1 MAASDRPDPVGRFA
15 RKVLVV
21 SGLIVA
27 VAAVASPLWAWG
39 RPDRAW
45 GFALGAAASLA
56 RFAWSVRLARRL
68 GEAGPRQYAGERM
81 MGLALLGAALAVAG
95 AVDGVDLAA
104 AAAGV
109 FLATAAT
116 VAAALLETRR
126 PADVGPKAE
135 ARPSPD
141 TGRRSGPPAE
151 TPGRTR

>member
-1 MAASDRPDPVGRFA
+1 MPESAMTGTRPPDVVGRFA

-27 VAAVASPLWAWG
+27 GAVVAGPLWAWG

-81 MGLALLGAALAVAG
+81 MGLALLGVALAVAG

-116 VAAALLETRR
+116 VVAAVLETRPR
-126 PADVGPKAE
+126 AGGGPETE
-135 ARPSPD
+135 APTSTD
-141 TGRRSGPPAE
+141 GRA
-151 TPGRTR
+151 PG